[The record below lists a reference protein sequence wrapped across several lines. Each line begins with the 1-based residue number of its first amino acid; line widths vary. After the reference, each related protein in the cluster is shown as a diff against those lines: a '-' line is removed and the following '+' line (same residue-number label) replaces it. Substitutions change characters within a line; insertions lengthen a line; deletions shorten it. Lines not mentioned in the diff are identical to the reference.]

1 MRATK
6 KYLAIDLGASS
17 GRGIVGSFDGEKLSL
32 RENCRFANE
41 PVKACDRLHWD
52 ILRIYH
58 EIKNSIRQSVLDRDE
73 VVSIGIDTWG
83 VDYGL
88 IDKHGRLMS
97 NPVHYRDPRTAGI
110 VDYIRKTSGIS
121 TEEIYAI
128 TGIQSMDFNTIY
140 QLASERRSDPDMLG
154 RAEKLLFI
162 PDLLNYFLTGKMAT
176 EHTIASTGAVLDAE
190 KRTMADDLLS
200 ALGIPPSLF
209 APLTKPGNR
218 LGGLL
223 PSVLEEVGGLRAEVI
238 NVASHDTASA
248 VISVPK
254 VDHGSDLIYISS
266 GTWSLMGTEL
276 ASPLIN
282 SETCSLNFTNEG
294 GAEDSVRFLKNIM
307 GLWIIQEARRQWK
320 REGKDFSFA
329 MLESMA
335 ASSKPFACLINPDD
349 KRFALPGNM
358 PERIVEFCRE
368 SGQYVPGSV
377 GEIVRCIYESL
388 ALKYRMTAERLIL
401 LTGIRPS
408 GINIVGGGS
417 KDGFLNQMTASACGM
432 QVITGPTEA
441 TAIGNIAI
449 QAIASG
455 EIKNIREAREI
466 VANSFAP
473 EYFAPRDTGAWDEA
487 YSRFVKLI

>member
-1 MRATK
+1 MKATK

-58 EIKNSIRQSVLDRDE
+58 EIKKSIRQSVLDRDE

-97 NPVHYRDPRTAGI
+97 NPVHYRDSRTAGI
-110 VDYIRKTSGIS
+110 ADYVKETSGIG
-121 TEEIYAI
+121 TEEIYEI

-140 QLASERRSDPDMLG
+140 QLASERRSEPDMLG

-162 PDLLNYFLTGKMAT
+162 PDLLNYFLTGKLAT

-190 KRTMADDLLS
+190 KRAIADGLLS
-200 ALGIPPSLF
+200 SLGIPPSLF
-209 APLTKPGNR
+209 APLTRPGNR

-223 PSVLEEVGGLRAEVI
+223 PSVLGEVGGLRAEVI

-254 VDHGSDLIYISS
+254 VDLGRDLIYISS

-282 SETCSLNFTNEG
+282 FETCRLNFTNEA
-294 GAEDSVRFLKNIM
+294 GAENSVRFLKNIM
-307 GLWIIQEARRQWK
+307 GLWIIQEARRQWG

-329 MLESMA
+329 ELESMA

-349 KRFALPGNM
+349 SRFALPGNM

-377 GEIVRCIYESL
+377 GEVVRCIYESL
-388 ALKYRMTAERLIL
+388 ALKYRMTSERLIL

-417 KDGFLNQMTASACGM
+417 KDSFLNQMTANACGM
-432 QVITGPTEA
+432 QVIAGPAEA

-473 EYFAPRDTGAWDEA
+473 ECFAPCDTGAWDEA
-487 YSRFVKLI
+487 YSQFVKLI